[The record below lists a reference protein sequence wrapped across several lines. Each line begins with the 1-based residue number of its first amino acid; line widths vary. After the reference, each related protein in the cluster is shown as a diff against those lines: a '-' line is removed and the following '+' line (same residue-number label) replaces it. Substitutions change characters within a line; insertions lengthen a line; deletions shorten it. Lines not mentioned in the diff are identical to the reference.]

1 MLKFSRNGLFK
12 SAGLL
17 FAASLAV
24 ILLAASPSLAA
35 DETYFSGDN
44 ITVHLLLDT
53 NDDVPAQL
61 QLMVYNPE
69 NRLVGN
75 STHHFTLET
84 GKNQVDFTIPFYTDM
99 DGLHYL
105 RYDIFAELDGDLTLV
120 QSSSQYFDGEV
131 NDPPVI
137 KLLSPKN
144 GGTYPPGEEIQFSVN
159 VLDPEGQ
166 NTSVIWTSNVSGTI
180 GTGTSFSLALEP
192 EGVHRINVSAEDE
205 MGAVS
210 TRSIIINVAEGDGDG
225 GIGDDGGDGTVS
237 RSSGEGTGFA
247 TVNPKVPGSGGEES
261 ESGESE
267 SGESG
272 QVIVPEDKP
281 GTEDSGTQGI
291 PGEEADKEEDRGLPG
306 FELGFAAL
314 GLLLA
319 AGFRGRKRI

>member
-1 MLKFSRNGLFK
+1 MLTFSRNRLFK

-61 QLMVYNPE
+61 QLMIYNPE

-84 GKNQVDFTIPFYTDM
+84 GKTQVDFTIPFYTDM

-105 RYDIFAELDGDLTLV
+105 RYDIFAELDGGLNLV
-120 QSSSQYFDGEV
+120 QSSTQYFDGEV
-131 NDPPVI
+131 NDLPVI

-144 GGTYPPGEEIQFSVN
+144 GGIYPPGEEIEFSVN

-166 NTSVIWTSNVSGTI
+166 NTSVTWTSDVGGTI
-180 GTGTSFSLALEP
+180 GSGTFFTRVLEP

-210 TRSIIINVAEGDGDG
+210 TLSFTINVAEDDGDGDS
-225 GIGDDGGDGTVS
+225 GDDDGDGTGDS
-237 RSSGEGTGFA
+237 TESSSGHGTGFA
-247 TVNPKVPGSGGEES
+247 TINPKEPGSEGEEPES
-261 ESGESE
+261 SGEN
-267 SGESG
+267 G
-272 QVIVPEDKP
+272 QIIIPEEKP
-281 GTEDSGTQGI
+281 GTGDDETQST
-291 PGEEADKEEDRGLPG
+291 PGEEADNGKEKGLPG
-306 FELGFAAL
+306 FELCFASI
-314 GLLLA
+314 GILLA
-319 AGFRGRKRI
+319 TAFTGRKGA

>member
-1 MLKFSRNGLFK
+1 MLTFSRNGLFE
-12 SAGLL
+12 SAGML
-17 FAASLAV
+17 FAASLAF

-44 ITVHLLLDT
+44 ITVHLLLDS
-53 NDDVPAQL
+53 NDNVPAQL
-61 QLMVYNPE
+61 HLMVYNPE
-69 NRLVGN
+69 NRLAGN

-84 GKNQVDFTIPFYTDM
+84 GKNQIDFTIPFQTDM

-105 RYDIFAELDGDLTLV
+105 RYDIFAELDGGLTLV
-120 QSSSQYFDGEV
+120 QSSTQYFDGEV

-144 GGTYPPGEEIQFSVN
+144 GGTYSPGEEIQFSAN

-180 GTGTSFSLALEP
+180 GTGTSFTLTLEP

-210 TRSIIINVAEGDGDG
+210 TRSITINIAEGGEDGDS
-225 GIGDDGGDGTVS
+225 GDEGGDSPGDSTVS
-237 RSSGEGTGFA
+237 NSGHGTGFV
-247 TVNPKVPGSGGEES
+247 TISPKEPGSGEEETGS
-261 ESGESE
+261 

-272 QVIVPEDKP
+272 HALVQEENPET
-281 GTEDSGTQGI
+281 GDSGIQNV
-291 PGEEADKEEDRGLPG
+291 PGEEAEKENDEGMPG

-319 AGFRGRKRI
+319 ADFKRKKGI

>member
-1 MLKFSRNGLFK
+1 MLTFSRNGLFK

-24 ILLAASPSLAA
+24 ILLAASPSLAV

-53 NDDVPAQL
+53 NDNVPAQL
-61 QLMVYNPE
+61 QLMIYNPE

-75 STHHFTLET
+75 ATHYFTLET
-84 GKNQVDFTIPFYTDM
+84 GKNPINFTIPFHTDM

-105 RYDIFAELDGDLTLV
+105 RYDIFAELDGSLTLV
-120 QSSSQYFDGEV
+120 QSSTQYFDGEI
-131 NDPPVI
+131 NDFPVI

-144 GGTYPPGEEIQFSVN
+144 GGTYPPGEEIEFSVN

-166 NTSVIWTSNVSGTI
+166 NTSVTWTSSVSGTI
-180 GTGTSFSLALEP
+180 GAGTSFIRTLGP

-210 TRSIIINVAEGDGDG
+210 TLSFTITVAEDG
-225 GIGDDGGDGTVS
+225 GSGDDGGDSTVS
-237 RSSGEGTGFA
+237 SSGHGTGFA
-247 TVNPKVPGSGGEES
+247 TINPKEPGSEGEET
-261 ESGESE
+261 ES

-272 QVIVPEDKP
+272 QIIVPEEKP
-281 GTEDSGTQGI
+281 GTGDDETQST
-291 PGEEADKEEDRGLPG
+291 PGEEADKEKDNGLPG
-306 FELGFAAL
+306 FELCFAVL
-314 GLLLA
+314 GILLA
-319 AGFRGRKRI
+319 AAFTGRKGA